1 MNHTITARSLLCWKD
16 CSQRNKEKR
25 CIKGGEIIKGILC
38 LFAALLF
45 VASCGGG
52 GGGGNSSIP
61 NNDSVM
67 DADGDGIADA
77 TDNCP
82 SISNPDQRD
91 DDQDGIG
98 DTCDALIDT
107 DGDGIADAADNC
119 PFISNPDQRDDD
131 QDGIGRACDTS
142 ENLPPTAD
150 AGPDRTVDERTEVLL
165 SGSGTDPNG
174 TISSYS
180 WVQTEGRTV
189 ALSGADTQ
197 SASFTTF
204 YVESDEELV
213 FRLTV
218 TDDENTTATDTV
230 NITVRNSDLSLPLPI
245 KQPAYVF
252 GDQVIQEEQQE
263 FREDME
269 FAINYIRDR
278 TGQVI
283 NTDLTVYVFRDRE
296 NFLDAYIAVHFGE
309 AAPEETREEAREEAI
324 ETLEERGDSWGFF
337 NPSLAP
343 DGVPLGPIIFIYGD
357 IYFSNEYVRLLVM
370 VHEHFH
376 AIQIPFLDS
385 NGYSPDTGPYWFI
398 EGSARYLEAKTLEY
412 LGEDLYYFGYS
423 EMQEMDRARNINAP
437 LEALETFEAFFDL
450 APEPDGA
457 SSYSFGAL
465 AAAFLADN
473 YGSLETLVHYYNII
487 GPDMPWK
494 EAFQNAFGIS
504 INEFYREFGQYRSEN
519 FPPSPTPSVEQ
530 HRSEGFP
537 PLPY

>member
-1 MNHTITARSLLCWKD
+1 MDHTINARSLLCWKD

-25 CIKGGEIIKGILC
+25 CIKRGEIIKGILC

-52 GGGGNSSIP
+52 GGEGNSSIP

-77 TDNCP
+77 MDNCP

-107 DGDGIADAADNC
+107 DGDGIEDTTDNC
-119 PFISNPDQRDDD
+119 PTITNPDQRDDD

-142 ENLPPTAD
+142 DNLPPTAD
-150 AGPDRTVDERTEVLL
+150 AGPDQTVDERTEVLL

-296 NFLDAYIAVHFGE
+296 NFLDAYVAVHFGE
-309 AAPEETREEAREEAI
+309 TAPEETREEAREEAI

-357 IYFSNEYVRLLVM
+357 FFFSSEAGRLLVM

-385 NGYSPDTGPYWFI
+385 NGYSPDTGPYWLI
-398 EGSARYLEAKTLEY
+398 EGSARYLEAKTLEH
-412 LGEDLYYFGYS
+412 LGEDPYYFGYS

-450 APEPDGA
+450 APDGGA

-530 HRSEGFP
+530 HQSEGFP